1 MWQELSAVLKEIAEA
16 YTELLDLSQKKRTV
30 LVMVDLAKLDAL
42 LKDEEKVVAHI
53 QEAESR
59 RRAIVMKLS
68 QSQSGIR
75 PDSRMTD
82 LYEYAPASLRPSL
95 QQLHKELDTV
105 IAQVKE
111 AGDNNKVLI
120 SGALSAVN
128 YQLNRL
134 GKSVVEPAY
143 GTRGQEVVS
152 REKNFDFQA

>member
-30 LVMVDLAKLDAL
+30 LVMGDLAKLDAL

-111 AGDNNKVLI
+111 AGDNNKILI